1 MEPTHH
7 IENLVAFS
15 LKIWTPLTLT
25 PEKEF
30 FDPPIFEDQNFFYLK
45 LTLRIALPPPLVVL
59 RVP

>member
-30 FDPPIFEDQNFFYLK
+30 FDPPIFEDQKKFILS
-45 LTLRIALPPPLVVL
+45 
-59 RVP
+59 